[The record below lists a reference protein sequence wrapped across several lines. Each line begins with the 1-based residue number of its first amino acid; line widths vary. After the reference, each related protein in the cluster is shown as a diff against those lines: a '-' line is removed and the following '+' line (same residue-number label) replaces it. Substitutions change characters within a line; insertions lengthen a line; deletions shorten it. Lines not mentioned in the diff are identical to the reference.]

1 VRVGLTLVALLAFLA
16 FGSIEARSQSNASF
30 NGFDLADKSGNISQ
44 PGDYRDKYQALGTY
58 TVPDP
63 KGDQMHFTYASPGA
77 GSTTAKTGSSRMGQ
91 YSRKN

>member
-63 KGDQMHFTYASPGA
+63 KGDQTPCANHGGELGPGSESA
-77 GSTTAKTGSSRMGQ
+77 PEFFCL
-91 YSRKN
+91 